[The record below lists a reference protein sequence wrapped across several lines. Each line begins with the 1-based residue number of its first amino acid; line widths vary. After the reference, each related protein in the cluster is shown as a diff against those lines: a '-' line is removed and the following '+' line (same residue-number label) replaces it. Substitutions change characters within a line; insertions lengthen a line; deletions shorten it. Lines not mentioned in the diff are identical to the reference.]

1 MLSVRE
7 FFAAATSGSRSPR
20 SLSISNLLAR

>member
-7 FFAAATSGSRSPR
+7 FLAAATSGSRSPR
-20 SLSISNLLAR
+20 SLTISIQFVI